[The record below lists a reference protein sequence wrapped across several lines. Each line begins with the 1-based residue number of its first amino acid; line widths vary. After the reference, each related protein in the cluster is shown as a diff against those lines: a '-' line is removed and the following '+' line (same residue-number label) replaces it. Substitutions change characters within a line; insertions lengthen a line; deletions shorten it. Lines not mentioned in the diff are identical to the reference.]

1 MGSSLVLLSMNIIS
15 DSALLFLLLPVSLE
29 WLRLPMGPGVGPV
42 PCFPGP
48 RHRAPDW
55 TQLLPQQ
62 DISGGNA
69 TAQDIFTDFLRFQEV
84 ASGRF

>member
-1 MGSSLVLLSMNIIS
+1 
-15 DSALLFLLLPVSLE
+15 
-29 WLRLPMGPGVGPV
+29 MGPGVGPV

-69 TAQDIFTDFLRFQEV
+69 TAQDIFTDFLRSCQEGLV
-84 ASGRF
+84 LFSYWALLHKYEGKTF